1 MLREFVLSSSFQVV
15 SRASVL
21 YYMWVKEWMPDSC
34 VQIQTIEDYE
44 TFLSLNLF
52 SKYFTITIC
61 SSLSNIQLTTLH
73 LMDENVIHVSLLLS
87 NSAWLH
93 GLVDES
99 QMRKNNK
106 NILVVP
112 ELSSIKSSQ
121 GACAENVESLRP
133 QMAPSVGL
141 IS

>member
-1 MLREFVLSSSFQVV
+1 
-15 SRASVL
+15 
-21 YYMWVKEWMPDSC
+21 
-34 VQIQTIEDYE
+34 
-44 TFLSLNLF
+44 
-52 SKYFTITIC
+52 
-61 SSLSNIQLTTLH
+61 
-73 LMDENVIHVSLLLS
+73 MDENVIHVSLLLS
-87 NSAWLH
+87 YSAWLH

-133 QMAPSVGL
+133 QMAPISWVKLGL
-141 IS
+141 VLYQNLGPGTWDLGPKT